1 MMNMDVIFYHAN
13 VSTFIGMLTVCMIN
27 SSPYTLDTWLAVTTD
42 ERRTRSFHP
51 PMDEVSKIVFLPT
64 PNWRNR
70 NFGTLRSLISLT
82 YFHTSRAD
90 RQRVTTYFSTWQCIM
105 LTSATD
111 LVHIASHAR
120 RSILRR
126 MLNINLRDGKKDD
139 FWCWRAKSIEFAKV
153 NNDLVDLN

>member
-27 SSPYTLDTWLAVTTD
+27 SSLYTLDTWLAVTID
-42 ERRTRSFHP
+42 GRRTRSFHP
-51 PMDEVSKIVFLPT
+51 PMDEVSKIVFPLT

-105 LTSATD
+105 LSSATD
-111 LVHIASHAR
+111 LVHVASQAR

-126 MLNINLRDGKKDD
+126 ILNITYEPEGKMTFGLTSKKRD
-139 FWCWRAKSIEFAKV
+139 AS
-153 NNDLVDLN
+153 NS